1 MDLNRK
7 ISFEFLT
14 VANLYLAK
22 HSKLYKDFNDFIKK
36 KKTTNNFTKMI
47 IHICKRYN
55 ILNRSFAQNCFSTKN
70 ISFKKNLIHLLSTNI
85 LFE

>member
-36 KKTTNNFTKMI
+36 KKLLI
-47 IHICKRYN
+47 I
-55 ILNRSFAQNCFSTKN
+55 
-70 ISFKKNLIHLLSTNI
+70 LLK
-85 LFE
+85 